1 MVLALEFVAC
11 GLLGSCGIM
20 YAGYFS
26 DLIRFHSWQ
35 RHYNTYH
42 YNIFNPFNMFGN
54 VYGYALQF
62 IYFMLF
68 FVLVPMVV
76 LQVMVEQPHAEH
88 IAT

>member
-1 MVLALEFVAC
+1 
-11 GLLGSCGIM
+11 
-20 YAGYFS
+20 
-26 DLIRFHSWQ
+26 
-35 RHYNTYH
+35 
-42 YNIFNPFNMFGN
+42 MFGN